1 MFKSCEIFSLY
12 LQFIH
17 SPSVFIPL
25 FYRHPFYSS
34 LTLSALSPT
43 LSLPLGLIHGVSVCP
58 LSSAASRQTSQ
69 TFHSPLLHKPLF
81 LLFTSLDPISSVV
94 VMQRPGTVQ
103 NWSLATVGAQ

>member
-69 TFHSPLLHKPLF
+69 TFHSPLLYKPLF